1 MSKIKKFIILYPS
14 WERGGATVNLINF
27 INYCTKKKIQTY
39 LISNINNKDQKTFFT
54 KGVNFVKIKD
64 SKNNSIYK
72 KSEEITVKISWLS
85 KSIWPFLFLA
95 SVASL
100 CQASLLQ
107 SIGFYIF
114 DTFHTL
120 TIFQSLSV

>member
-27 INYCTKKKIQTY
+27 INYCTKKKIQTH

-64 SKNNSIYK
+64 SKNLEKVTRIFFNHRRKMIK
-72 KSEEITVKISWLS
+72 NPFNQLFNVDQRIHDKLKINFAFL
-85 KSIWPFLFLA
+85 WP
-95 SVASL
+95 
-100 CQASLLQ
+100 
-107 SIGFYIF
+107 
-114 DTFHTL
+114 
-120 TIFQSLSV
+120 